1 MLIWKKAMYTNSV
14 TVFPTPNL
22 NIQTYAYP
30 KNTIKNE
37 EEITVSVDVTNKGN
51 MDGKETVLMFVN
63 DVISS
68 VLTPTKQ
75 LKGFE
80 KVFIKSGETVTVN
93 LKLNIKD
100 LAIVTRDLEYIVEK
114 GKFEIMVGR
123 NTKEY
128 LKDILSAEEN
138 IKL

>member
-1 MLIWKKAMYTNSV
+1 MY
-14 TVFPTPNL
+14 
-22 NIQTYAYP
+22 IA
-30 KNTIKNE
+30 
-37 EEITVSVDVTNKGN
+37 NKERY
-51 MDGKETVLMFVN
+51 ETMKYN
-63 DVISS
+63 RC
-68 VLTPTKQ
+68 
-75 LKGFE
+75 G
-80 KVFIKSGETVTVN
+80 KSGLLLPAFSLGLWHNFGSNDSYDNMVDLLTTAF
-93 LKLNIKD
+93 D